1 MRRRDLLKLIPLI
14 TLPFAVQA
22 QQAESMRRL
31 FLILLNTE
39 TDPVGQAR
47 IAALRLGLQELGWS
61 EGRNLQIH
69 YRWGAGDPD
78 RARAFA
84 KEVVTQAPDLVVA
97 NGTAAL
103 AALHGAPSTIPI
115 VFVGVTDP
123 VRAGYVQSL
132 GRPGGNITGFSTFEP
147 EIGGK
152 WLELLKEIDPN
163 LKRVAGI
170 LDPDFGGFAAIWSAI
185 QAMGPMLGLSVN
197 EIEFRQP
204 SDNIEAAIAAF
215 AEEPS
220 GALLVLPTAI
230 NNLHRERIIG
240 SAAQLRLP
248 AIYPF
253 ALYAA
258 SGGLISYG
266 INSTEQ
272 FRQSASYVDRIL
284 RGEDPADL
292 PVQGPTSFELVINLK
307 TAKSL
312 GIEIPPLLLTRADEV
327 IE

>member
-170 LDPDFGGFAAIWSAI
+170 L
-185 QAMGPMLGLSVN
+185 
-197 EIEFRQP
+197 
-204 SDNIEAAIAAF
+204 
-215 AEEPS
+215 

-312 GIEIPPLLLTRADEV
+312 GIEIPPFLLTRADEV